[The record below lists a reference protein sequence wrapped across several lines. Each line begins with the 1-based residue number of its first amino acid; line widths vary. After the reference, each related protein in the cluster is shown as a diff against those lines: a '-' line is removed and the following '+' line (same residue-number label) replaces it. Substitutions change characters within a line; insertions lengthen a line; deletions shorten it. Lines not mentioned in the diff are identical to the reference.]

1 MRSRFTS
8 LLFVATFLFATTAA
22 YADSTARIVRLSY
35 LEGDVQLDRGDGTG
49 YIRAFLNMP
58 LLEGAAVSTTSS
70 GRAEIEFEDGSTIR
84 LIPNTTVFFTQ
95 LRLRDDGSK
104 LTYVD
109 LRDGTAYFDVRQ
121 RDEDDFR
128 VLGAGRELS
137 LDKTS
142 EFRVSHSALLDP
154 IGLRASV
161 FKGELRFLGQD
172 GQRTSIRKNESLTLD
187 FADAGRYFLARGI
200 AEEAHDY
207 WDRERD
213 RARQSENVHYARASN
228 TTVIYVSDLDR
239 HGSFF
244 TVAGYGRLWRPHT
257 FGVPWDPFDSGSWV
271 YYPGHGFV
279 YVSDYAWGW
288 APFRYGSWVHIRSR
302 GWCWRPGNGYNT
314 WTPGPVIVNAPAGYV
329 VPTVPVVP
337 VVPRDRVG
345 PRGVI
350 RVGQRVPL
358 DGPGYVDGTPVGSSG
373 GGSPLGSPIGSPI
386 LVQDRVQGVR
396 QVNRISP
403 VDAAPGVTATGE
415 STGVVSPVR
424 TDSERR
430 VNRGSPSEGGTVT
443 TTGTTIKTGERQSRS
458 DGYIGTQRVTDV
470 PVTSNPVPGGV
481 TPAPVAPS
489 QDRPGRPSR
498 FEPSQPVQTVPTP
511 SSTPYSNPTPVMN
524 DRPAR
529 TSRVDAPVTTPTP
542 SPTPMMNDRPARTP
556 RYDAPAPQPQPQRM
570 APSSSQPS
578 APQPMRTATPPPS
591 SPPPARTAPP
601 AERPAPVSRT
611 DSPQL

>member
-8 LLFVATFLFATTAA
+8 LLFVATFLFAATTA
-22 YADSTARIVRLSY
+22 YADSQARIVRLSY

-95 LRLRDDGSK
+95 LRLRNDGSK
-104 LTYVD
+104 LTYID

-154 IGLRASV
+154 IGLRVAV
-161 FKGELRFLGQD
+161 LKGELRFLGQD

-187 FADAGRYFLARGI
+187 FADAGRYFLARGF

-207 WDRERD
+207 WNRERD
-213 RARQSENVHYARASN
+213 RDRENQGLRYASASRN
-228 TTVIYVSDLDR
+228 TVVYVSDLQH
-239 HGSFF
+239 HGSFI
-244 TVAGYGRLWRPHT
+244 TVAGFGPLWRPYN
-257 FGVPWDPFDSGSWV
+257 FGYSWDPFASGSWV
-271 YYPGHGFV
+271 YYPGHG
-279 YVSDYAWGW
+279 YIWVSDYSWGW
-288 APFRYGSWVHIRSR
+288 MPYRYGSWVHIRSR
-302 GWCWRPGNGYNT
+302 GWCWRPGSDYYHNGYT
-314 WTPGPVIVNAPAGYV
+314 DWTSGPVIANAPTGYV
-329 VPTVPVVP
+329 APVVP
-337 VVPRDRVG
+337 VVPRDRIG
-345 PRGVI
+345 GRGII
-350 RVGQRVPL
+350 RVGQKVPL
-358 DGPGYVDGTPVGSSG
+358 DGPGYSDGTPVGSSG
-373 GGSPLGSPIGSPI
+373 GSPI
-386 LVQDRVQGVR
+386 LVQDRIQGVR

-403 VDAAPGVTATGE
+403 VDAASSGTATGGA
-415 STGVVSPVR
+415 TGGVSPVR
-424 TDSERR
+424 TDGERR
-430 VNRGSPSEGGTVT
+430 VNRGSLTEGAPVT
-443 TTGTTIKTGERQSRS
+443 PTRNSNSDTSIKTGERHSRS

-470 PVTSNPVPGGV
+470 PLTSNPVPGGV
-481 TPAPVAPS
+481 TPAPVVTPS
-489 QDRPGRPSR
+489 QERGVRPSR
-498 FEPSQPVQTVPTP
+498 LEPSQPVRPVTAA
-511 SSTPYSNPTPVMN
+511 PTPVVN

-529 TSRVDAPVTTPTP
+529 TPRGDAPVSTPT
-542 SPTPMMNDRPARTP
+542 PTPMMNDRPARSP
-556 RYDAPAPQPQPQRM
+556 RYDAPAPPPQRM
-570 APSSSQPS
+570 TPPPSQPP
-578 APQPMRTATPPPS
+578 PQRMSPPPS
-591 SPPPARTAPP
+591 SPPPVRTAPP